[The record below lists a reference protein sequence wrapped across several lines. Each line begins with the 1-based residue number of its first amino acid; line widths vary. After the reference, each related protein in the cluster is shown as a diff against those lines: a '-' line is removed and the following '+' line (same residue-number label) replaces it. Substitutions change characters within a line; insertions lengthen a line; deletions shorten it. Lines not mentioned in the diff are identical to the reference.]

1 MALDA
6 DRKNGPAARSFAADA
21 HDCIMVRIKRPYRIQ
36 VCGTKMRPQWRA
48 PLGFSKI
55 DRHRQTL
62 KLCRKKAPVAGH
74 HRSACS
80 GVKALRNTSDAR
92 RQAAK
97 LCYRF
102 GPLTPSARSANL
114 IAGDGTKNGLSRS
127 EQKTLSTSQNNRLTG
142 KAPYKSSANL
152 TADDVTGPDFR
163 TGPSREPVRKSAEV
177 RRECTA
183 FKHHRT
189 GSAEPRRSPPGPS
202 EGSGAY
208 RNSPTSFQTLATASR
223 AALAISPLS
232 LAIVVRRKPIR
243 IMRAA

>member
-1 MALDA
+1 MPYSNLALDA
-6 DRKNGPAARSFAADA
+6 DRENGPAALSFVADA

-36 VCGTKMRPQWRA
+36 VCGTKMRRQWRA

-102 GPLTPSARSANL
+102 GPLDPFRALREP
-114 IAGDGTKNGLSRS
+114 DRRRRDEERLSRS
-127 EQKTLSTSQNNRLTG
+127 EQRTLSKTQNNHLTG
-142 KAPYKSSANL
+142 KAPYKFES
-152 TADDVTGPDFR
+152 
-163 TGPSREPVRKSAEV
+163 
-177 RRECTA
+177 
-183 FKHHRT
+183 
-189 GSAEPRRSPPGPS
+189 
-202 EGSGAY
+202 
-208 RNSPTSFQTLATASR
+208 
-223 AALAISPLS
+223 ISL
-232 LAIVVRRKPIR
+232 R
-243 IMRAA
+243 